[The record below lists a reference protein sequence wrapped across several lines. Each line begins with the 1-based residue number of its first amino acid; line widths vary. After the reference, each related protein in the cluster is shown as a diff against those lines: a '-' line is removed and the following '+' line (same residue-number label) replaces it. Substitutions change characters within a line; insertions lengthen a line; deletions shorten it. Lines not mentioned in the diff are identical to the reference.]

1 MVKVRSSR
9 RVAGLKPIDFDHE
22 IDLVNHDGAEPTEH
36 DSASTPPSAADTRRG
51 STTSPLL
58 SSAAEAEHDQGGQQ
72 QTSSSADGQNS
83 QGGQGS
89 QRSAHAFPQP
99 DLVPH
104 AAVSQRQEAEA
115 EAEAGLTSQPSL
127 PHPAMRPSIE
137 VQGKPDAVADAVTDA
152 KRSSSLARLESFN
165 LQRPFAVATP
175 DVFSD
180 AAHRIIP
187 QRPREVRESALDIL
201 YENERGCFMCGVAL
215 FSSQA
220 LGGLDP
226 SAWTNAFHKPSPTNI
241 HTAVVPDPSWE
252 WVWPEWRVNYQ
263 DGVDEGGWE
272 YSFAFAKAFSWHTAQ
287 WWNSF
292 VRRRAWIRKRAK
304 RKNMQTDLSGNLL
317 NSEYFTVQPA
327 SRTGQRQ
334 STGSVATS
342 RGLSRSSMTQSFTKT
357 VEGAEEEETKWEIE
371 DIETLLSVLR
381 TARIDREKKEAVDNY
396 LEHAIDLSALQD
408 EMHEIMSIFVFQASR
423 RQLLAHLM
431 RQYDEV
437 VRRLEKHDQG
447 NDEELVQRKE
457 ALEGAVKHANEE
469 VSRLAYWSDIKKMA
483 ESGDLRLS
491 LNEDQNWLD
500 TRPGLDGSGPDAPNW
515 GKRPGPE

>member
-9 RVAGLKPIDFDHE
+9 RVAGLKPIDYDHE
-22 IDLVNHDGAEPTEH
+22 IDLVNHDGAEPTGH
-36 DSASTPPSAADTRRG
+36 DSASTPPSDVVTRRD

-58 SSAAEAEHDQGGQQ
+58 SSAAETEHDQGGQQ
-72 QTSSSADGQNS
+72 QSS
-83 QGGQGS
+83 GS
-89 QRSAHAFPQP
+89 QESQDSQDNQQNAHHSPHQ
-99 DLVPH
+99 DVVPR

-115 EAEAGLTSQPSL
+115 GAEVGLASQNSL
-127 PHPAMRPSIE
+127 PHPVMQPHIQ
-137 VQGKPDAVADAVTDA
+137 VQ
-152 KRSSSLARLESFN
+152 
-165 LQRPFAVATP
+165 VATP

-187 QRPREVRESALDIL
+187 RRPQEARETALDIL
-201 YENERGCFMCGVAL
+201 YENERGCFMCGIAL

-241 HTAVVPDPSWE
+241 RTAVVPDPSWE

-292 VRRRAWIRKRAK
+292 VRRRAWIRKRAR
-304 RKNMQTDLSGNLL
+304 RKNMQTDFSGHLL
-317 NSEYFTVQPA
+317 NSDYFAVQPA
-327 SRTGQRQ
+327 SRTGRQ

-342 RGLSRSSMTQSFTKT
+342 RGRSRSSMTRSCVKT
-357 VEGAEEEETKWEIE
+357 AEGQEEEEANWEIE

-381 TARIDREKKEAVDNY
+381 AARIDREKREAVDNY

-431 RQYDEV
+431 RQYDQV
-437 VRRLEKHDQG
+437 VRRLEENDPR
-447 NDEELVQRKE
+447 NDEELVQRRE

-500 TRPGLDGSGPDAPNW
+500 TRPGLDGSGPDAPDR
-515 GKRPGPE
+515 GKLPGPE